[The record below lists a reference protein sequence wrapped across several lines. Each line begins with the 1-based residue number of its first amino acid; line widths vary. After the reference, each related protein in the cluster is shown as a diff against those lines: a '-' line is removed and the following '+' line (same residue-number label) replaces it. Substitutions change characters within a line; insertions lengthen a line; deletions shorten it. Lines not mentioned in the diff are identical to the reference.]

1 MSGCIMP
8 LYPHLGTADLW
19 TKDSFEPDKNEELFL
34 PEKKNAQKPTN
45 GLRVERLCKVYSWVL
60 QP

>member
-8 LYPHLGTADLW
+8 LSPHLGSADLW
-19 TKDSFEPDKNEELFL
+19 TKDSFEPGKNEELFL
-34 PEKKNAQKPTN
+34 PGKNAQKPTN
-45 GLRVERLCKVYSWVL
+45 GLRVERLCKVYPWVL